1 MTFLVTGA
9 FGAVEVISDCE
20 SSNEA
25 MEIFRAENNQPV
37 LSVECISLTSLDEDM
52 EDAFGN

>member
-20 SSNEA
+20 SASEA
-25 MEIFRAENNQPV
+25 MEVFRAENNQPV
-37 LSVECISLTSLDEDM
+37 VSIECVSVTSPEDDM
-52 EDAFGN
+52 EDAFG